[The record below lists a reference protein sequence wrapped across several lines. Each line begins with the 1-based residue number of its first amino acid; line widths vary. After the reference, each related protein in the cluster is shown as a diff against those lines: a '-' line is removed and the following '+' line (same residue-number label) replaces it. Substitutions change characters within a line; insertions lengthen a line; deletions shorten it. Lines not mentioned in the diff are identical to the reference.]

1 MSLSQPEIPVTS
13 SHLTVFI
20 EVAYDALTVF
30 QLFKNLLVFYGTS
43 SYSVLKSDP
52 PPIPILIQKSNSLH
66 RRPALA
72 LVTLN
77 CISRSLLAV
86 NS

>member
-43 SYSVLKSDP
+43 SYSVLKSDR
-52 PPIPILIQKSNSLH
+52 H
-66 RRPALA
+66 RFL
-72 LVTLN
+72 
-77 CISRSLLAV
+77 S
-86 NS
+86 